1 MEDGGHVKST
11 GLKTG
16 GLVIGQV
23 RLENRLI
30 MAPMAGITNLPFRL
44 MVRRLGAALVT
55 TEMVSAVGLTMG
67 HSRTLNYLRSGPEEK
82 PLSVQL
88 FGADPDTMARAA
100 QIAVDAGA
108 DIVDIN
114 MGCPVRKVAKTGSGA
129 ALLDRPD
136 RVAALVTAVRL
147 ASTVPVTVKI
157 RAGWSPERPMA
168 VETARVV
175 EDCGADAVTVHP
187 RFATQRYAGRADW
200 GVIREVKA
208 ALRIPVVGNGDV
220 FRAEDAVKLQMETGC
235 DAVMIGRGAVGNP
248 WIFRQVLDLEA
259 GREPRGP
266 TLAER
271 RALILEHYR
280 LLAEAVGEHRAPYMM
295 RGLLL
300 RYTKGLRHSSR
311 FRGRITRIKDYET
324 LSVLMDDYFGVLE
337 KEEEEA

>member
-1 MEDGGHVKST
+1 MAGGGPEGRPWRES
-11 GLKTG
+11 GALE
-16 GLVIGQV
+16 IGSV
-23 RLENRLI
+23 RLESRLI

-67 HSRTLNYLRSGPEEK
+67 HARTRNYLRSAPEEK
-82 PLSVQL
+82 PLSAQL
-88 FGADPDTMARAA
+88 FGAASDTMARAA

-108 DIVDIN
+108 DIIDIN

-129 ALLDRPD
+129 ALLDHPD
-136 RVAALVTAVRL
+136 RVAGLVTAVRL
-147 ASTVPVTVKI
+147 ASSVPVTVKI
-157 RAGWSPERPMA
+157 RAGWCPERPMA
-168 VETARVV
+168 VEISRVI

-200 GVIREVKA
+200 RVIREVKA
-208 ALRIPVVGNGDV
+208 AVRIPVVGNGDV
-220 FRAEDAVKLQMETGC
+220 FLAEDAGRMREETGC
-235 DAVMIGRGAVGNP
+235 DGVMIGRGAVGNP

-266 TLAER
+266 TLGER
-271 RALILEHYR
+271 RELILEHYR
-280 LLAEAVGEHRAPYMM
+280 MLAEAVGELRAPYMM

-324 LSVLMDDYFGVLE
+324 LSALMDDYFGVLE
-337 KEEEEA
+337 KEGEA